1 VEEKKEPD
9 PIVSSRKPKRRKK
22 TGWILRL
29 LIAAVIVGGALYFL
43 PSLLYYFSHESTDDA
58 YVTGTIVPVSSEVKG
73 KVTRVF
79 ITDNQ
84 KVKEGDPLFEIQTDD
99 YRAKV
104 EESKKNF
111 ATLVAEQ
118 KQIEALLQEQKQAV
132 AKARADLESN
142 KAQETYA
149 LKEKTRY
156 GELLRAKDIS
166 QNQYDQ
172 KAAQWEVAH
181 AVTKAAEATV
191 SRSEAAIQT
200 LTAQLSTQKFKI
212 EEARASLDLVEI
224 ELRRT
229 LITAPMTGQIAMKNV
244 DPGKYVQP
252 GQAVLSL
259 VDVKNTWIRANFK
272 ETQIQKMKVGQPV
285 DIEADAYPGVIF
297 KGRLNSFQP
306 GTGSVFT
313 LLPPENATGNF
324 VKVVQRV
331 PVKIVLDD
339 DPDPTHPLWPGLS
352 VTPYVDTSAEKR

>member
-9 PIVSSRKPKRRKK
+9 PIVSSRKPRRRKK

-29 LIAAVIVGGALYFL
+29 LIAAAIVGGTLYLL
-43 PSLLYYFSHESTDDA
+43 PDSLYYLSHESTDDA

-84 KVKEGDPLFEIQTDD
+84 KVKEGEPLFEIQADD
-99 YRAKV
+99 YQARV
-104 EESKKNF
+104 EESKKSI

-118 KQIEALLQEQKQAV
+118 KQIEALLEEQKQAV

-142 KAQETYA
+142 KAQEAYT
-149 LKEKTRY
+149 LKEKVRY
-156 GELLRAKDIS
+156 GELLRAKDVP

-181 AVTKAAEATV
+181 AVTKAGEATL

-200 LTAQLSTQKFKI
+200 LTAQLGTQKFKI
-212 EEARASLDLVEI
+212 EQARAALALVEI
-224 ELRRT
+224 DLRRT
-229 LITAPMTGQIAMKNV
+229 LIRAPITGQIAMKNV

-252 GQAVLSL
+252 GQPVLSL
-259 VDVKNTWIRANFK
+259 VDAKNTWIIANFK
-272 ETQIQKMKVGQPV
+272 ETQVQKMKVGQPV
-285 DIEADAYPGVIF
+285 DVEADAYPGIVF
-297 KGRLNSFQP
+297 KGRVNSFQP

-324 VKVVQRV
+324 VKVVQRL
-331 PVKIVLDD
+331 PVKIVLDGE
-339 DPDPTHPLWPGLS
+339 PDSVHPLWPGLS
-352 VTPYVDTSAEKR
+352 VTPYVDTNAE